1 MVYLKSA
8 IAGILAVA
16 TTALLIYVILTLLVI
31 ILIAHNS
38 ANEGF
43 DLPHWQVH
51 TESPAFWIV
60 VVIVFAAGFL
70 WEFRRIRSG

>member
-16 TTALLIYVILTLLVI
+16 TTALLIYVILTFVI
-31 ILIAHNS
+31 ILVAHKS